1 MRRSKFTYSP
11 GEINLRDDSSEA
23 PALTGADAAA
33 DAATGSL
40 NYADYSILLVDDTPN
55 NLDVLVDFLQAYGF
69 GLRIARSGESALRRV
84 GYDAPSL
91 ILLDVLLPGI
101 DGFETCRQLQAEPA
115 TRDIPI
121 IFMTSLANAED
132 KVRGF
137 EAGAVDYVTKP
148 LQQAEVLA
156 RITTHLRQRAHTQ
169 TLQAQN
175 RQLVDSHQVEKERL
189 LQAVAQQRSQLRTLA
204 AKLTDVQ
211 EDERQRLAREL
222 HDEMGQALTAIRM
235 NLAAV
240 DKALAAT
247 ASTRTRERLAEAA
260 QLADDTLEQIRE
272 LALDLR
278 PAMLDDLGLVPAL
291 RWYVNRFAKR
301 TETTVDFAASGFAE
315 QRRLSPLLE
324 TALYRILQEALTN
337 VARHAAASR
346 VQLHLAVEAP
356 AASTATPTPN
366 AKIPEVVAVIQDNGR
381 GFDPEAPAPANRAS
395 GVGLLGMRERVTL
408 LGGTWQ
414 LDSAPGAGTQIQ
426 IRIPLER
433 AP

>member
-1 MRRSKFTYSP
+1 MQQLELSQFLAR
-11 GEINLRDDSSEA
+11 A
-23 PALTGADAAA
+23 
-33 DAATGSL
+33 
-40 NYADYSILLVDDTPN
+40 ADYSILLVDDTPN

-69 GLRIARSGESALRRV
+69 NLRIARSGESALRRV

-156 RITTHLRQRAHTQ
+156 RITTHLRQRAQTQ

-247 ASTRTRERLAEAA
+247 ASARTRERLAEAA
-260 QLADDTLEQIRE
+260 QLTDETLEQIRE

-278 PAMLDDLGLVPAL
+278 PAMLDDLGLLPAL

-315 QRRLSPLLE
+315 QLRLSPLLE

-337 VARHAAASR
+337 VARHAAASH
-346 VQLHLAVEAP
+346 VQLHLRLDAP
-356 AASTATPTPN
+356 TASTATATAN
-366 AKIPEVVAVIQDNGR
+366 AKSPEVVAAIQDNGC
-381 GFDPEAPAPANRAS
+381 GFDPEAALGQPNRAG

-426 IRIPLER
+426 IRIPLETGT
-433 AP
+433 